1 MSKFNNNMTSLINS
15 LTGAATVHKE
25 TGAITFETPKDFFPK
40 GITQDSLNLHVNFIN
55 NAGVAMEA
63 AVSELAITNYP
74 EAKLTK
80 WDGEL
85 DLGCLTLNAG
95 IQLQEELE
103 GQDPMFGITQSFTDY
118 RFSDDL
124 NTWYGDFAEANRTRA
139 AALFAND

>member
-25 TGAITFETPKDFFPK
+25 TGAISFEAPKDFFPK
-40 GITQDSLNLHVNFIN
+40 GITQDSLDLHVGFIN

-63 AVSELAITNYP
+63 AVSELAISNYP
-74 EAKLTK
+74 DSKLLK

-85 DLGCLTLNAG
+85 NLGSLTLSAG

-103 GQDPMFGITQSFTDY
+103 GQDPMYGITQSFTDY
-118 RFSDDL
+118 RFSDEL
-124 NTWYGDFAEANRTRA
+124 QNWYGEFADANKSRA